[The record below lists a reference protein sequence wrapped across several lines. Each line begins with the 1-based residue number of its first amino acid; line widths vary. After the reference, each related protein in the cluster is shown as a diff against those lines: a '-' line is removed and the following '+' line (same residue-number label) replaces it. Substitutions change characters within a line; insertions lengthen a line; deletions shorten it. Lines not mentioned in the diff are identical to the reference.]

1 MMAVNVVHVGVTQ
14 RATRRICAICRR
26 SAFGVGLFLSTFA
39 TSPIQA
45 EDYPARPIKLVL
57 GFAAGGATDFVARVI
72 AKKIST
78 IAGQNVIVENK
89 TGANGQV
96 AAEFVMRSEADGY
109 TLFFTTLG
117 AMALNPNLR
126 SNLTYNP
133 RTDFDPVAMV
143 GRNTIVLAVNSN
155 SKIKAFSDFLAAV
168 RSTRSLSVGVTGVG
182 AATYLSAVL
191 LQKAIPTKL
200 EIIPYRGAAQALSD
214 LLGGHIDAMFGEI
227 PLFLAS
233 LKAGNVRALASA
245 SNTHE
250 ELIPR
255 VPTFTEL
262 GLPDVVAEN
271 WTGVVAPAHTPPAI
285 INKLSTILERALA
298 DPDTSKL
305 LARSGVTPSFAG
317 AAAFRSIID
326 SEIDRWGR
334 VIRENAV
341 RID

>member
-1 MMAVNVVHVGVTQ
+1 MISSISSAVWI
-14 RATRRICAICRR
+14 ARR
-26 SAFGVGLFLSTFA
+26 
-39 TSPIQA
+39 
-45 EDYPARPIKLVL
+45 
-57 GFAAGGATDFVARVI
+57 
-72 AKKIST
+72 
-78 IAGQNVIVENK
+78 
-89 TGANGQV
+89 
-96 AAEFVMRSEADGY
+96 
-109 TLFFTTLG
+109 
-117 AMALNPNLR
+117 
-126 SNLTYNP
+126 
-133 RTDFDPVAMV
+133 
-143 GRNTIVLAVNSN
+143 
-155 SKIKAFSDFLAAV
+155 
-168 RSTRSLSVGVTGVG
+168 TRSLSVGVTGVG

-200 EIIPYRGAAQALSD
+200 QIIPYRGAAQALSD

-227 PLFLAS
+227 PLFLES

-326 SEIDRWGR
+326 SEIDRWGK

-341 RID
+341 GID